1 MRDTPQSE
9 RLGDAP
15 VEEAYRE
22 KMTNLAR
29 LIDRKLNGRSGRKL
43 LGFVLM
49 MFEFNEQGRCN
60 YMSNANRADVVRL
73 LEEQLARFKADTPP
87 QAPQSYT
94 APKVRAVIDKLT
106 TEFVDKG
113 RLIEAGFEAMR
124 LANVIP
130 PDAPPVQVREM
141 RKAFFAG
148 AQHLFSSVFS
158 FLKPGEE
165 PTDKDLARLDQVA
178 NELAQ
183 FVNELE
189 AEIGPEPKGTA

>member
-1 MRDTPQSE
+1 MPKIPRPDQ
-9 RLGDAP
+9 LGDGP

-49 MFEFNEQGRCN
+49 MFEFGDQGRCN

-87 QAPQSYT
+87 PGPQSYI
-94 APKVRAVIDKLT
+94 APKVRALADQLT
-106 TEFVDKG
+106 SELVDRGK
-113 RLIEAGFEAMR
+113 LIEAGFAILR
-124 LANVIP
+124 QQAIP
-130 PDAPPVQVREM
+130 PDASPTQIIEM

-148 AQHLFSSVFS
+148 AQHLFGSIMS
-158 FLKPGEE
+158 FLEPGQE
-165 PTDKDLARLDQVA
+165 PTEKDAERLDQVA

-183 FVNELE
+183 FATELE
-189 AEIGPEPKGTA
+189 AEIGPKPKGTA